1 MTHTWCK
8 IWYTT
13 AVILHWCKVY
23 SRHCH
28 IPGVRYGTQETYA
41 ASTGYGMMSCQ
52 LDHRTH
58 GFSKCFSDF
67 THHPSTQEVI
77 HSERKQP
84 CYLFMFPI
92 HIWFWLD
99 HFIYLLAGSFLS
111 TCWLSHCN
119 PPVAWIILSTCWLSF
134 IYLLAGSFIYLL
146 SGLFIYL
153 LRRSINQ
160 SDGWIVMATVPGL
173 QSGLSVTSASCHK
186 IHDCFTAEGN
196 GKVLN
201 FWHTKS

>member
-119 PPVAWIILSTCWLSF
+119 PPLDNF
-134 IYLLAGSFIYLL
+134 IYLLAVIYLPV
-146 SGLFIYL
+146 GWVIYL
-153 LRRSINQ
+153 PVVWVIYLPVKEVN
-160 SDGWIVMATVPGL
+160 
-173 QSGLSVTSASCHK
+173 
-186 IHDCFTAEGN
+186 
-196 GKVLN
+196 
-201 FWHTKS
+201 